1 MDPVKAGPAPAP
13 PTGSAAPRRPRIAT
27 AWLGGCS
34 GCHMSFVDMDER
46 LIEIAPL
53 VELVYSPLM
62 DVKQFPPDVDAT
74 LVEGAVAN
82 EENLHQILAIRERT
96 KVLVSFGDCAVT
108 GNVTAMRN
116 PLRRA
121 EPVLKRAYI
130 ENVDVNPR
138 RPADPGVVPVLLD
151 RVRPVHEVVP
161 VDVYLPGCP
170 PSADL
175 IYFVL
180 AELVAGR
187 TPDLHDRLRYG

>member
-1 MDPVKAGPAPAP
+1 MDPVKAAPE
-13 PTGSAAPRRPRIAT
+13 AAPRPAGKPRIAT
-27 AWLGGCS
+27 AWLAGCS

-46 LIEIAPL
+46 LIDLAPL
-53 VELVYSPLM
+53 IDLVYSPIM
-62 DVKQFPPDVDAT
+62 DVKEFPGDVDAT

-82 EENLHQILAIRERT
+82 EENLHQLKLIRERT

-121 EPVLKRAYI
+121 EAVLKRAYI
-130 ENVDVNPR
+130 ENVDTNPR

-161 VDVYLPGCP
+161 VDVFLPGCP

-175 IYFVL
+175 IHFVL
-180 AELVAGR
+180 TELVAGR
-187 TPDLHDRLRYG
+187 TPDLKDRLKYG

>member
-1 MDPVKAGPAPAP
+1 MDPVKAGAAPAP
-13 PTGSAAPRRPRIAT
+13 LAATPARPRIAS

-34 GCHMSFVDMDER
+34 GCHMSFLDMDER
-46 LIEIAPL
+46 LIALAPL
-53 VELVYSPLM
+53 VDLVYSPIM
-62 DVKQFPPDVDAT
+62 DVKEFPRDVDAT
-74 LVEGAVAN
+74 LVEGSVAN
-82 EENLHQILAIRERT
+82 DENLHQIRLIRERT
-96 KVLVSFGDCAVT
+96 KMLVSFGDCAVT

-151 RVRPVHEVVP
+151 RVRPLHEVVP
-161 VDVYLPGCP
+161 VDLYLPGCP

-175 IYFVL
+175 IHFVL

-187 TPDLHDRLRYG
+187 TPDLRDRLKYG

>member
-1 MDPVKAGPAPAP
+1 MDPVKAAVPAA
-13 PTGSAAPRRPRIAT
+13 RKPRIAT

-53 VELVYSPLM
+53 IELVYSPIA
-62 DVKQFPPDVDAT
+62 DVKEFPEDVDAT

-82 EENLHQILAIRERT
+82 DENLDQIKLIRERT

-116 PLRRA
+116 PLRRV
-121 EPVLKRAYI
+121 EPVLRRAYI

-138 RPADPGVVPVLLD
+138 RPSDPGVVPVLLD
-151 RVRPVHEVVP
+151 RVRPIHEVVD
-161 VDVYLPGCP
+161 VDVFLPGCP

-175 IYFVL
+175 IHFVL
-180 AELVAGR
+180 TELVAGR
-187 TPDLHDRLRYG
+187 KPDLKDRLKYG

>member
-1 MDPVKAGPAPAP
+1 MDPLTPQAPAP
-13 PTGSAAPRRPRIAT
+13 RKPRLAT

-34 GCHMSFVDMDER
+34 GCHMSFVDLDER

-53 VELVYSPLM
+53 VDLVYSPIM
-62 DVKQFPPDVDAT
+62 DVKEFPEGVDAT

-82 EENLHQILAIRERT
+82 EQNLHEIRRIRERT
-96 KVLVSFGDCAVT
+96 KILVSFGDCAVT

-121 EPVLKRAYI
+121 EAVLKRAYI
-130 ENVDVNPR
+130 ELADVTPR
-138 RPADPGVVPVLLD
+138 RPSEPGIVPMLLD

-161 VDVYLPGCP
+161 VDLYIPGCP

-175 IYFVL
+175 IHFVL

-187 TPDLHDRLRYG
+187 LPDLRDQLRYG